1 MQYLDFE
8 IDVTGGDA
16 GSYTVRVRS
25 PAGEATSSMRFPFD
39 QPTLTNRL
47 QALQIALLRSS
58 MTRRRIASPESR
70 TVQEFGQELWEALF
84 SGDILSRYE
93 ASRQEAKHQ
102 QSGIR
107 IKFRCDDAE
116 LAALPWEYLFDPVR
130 GDFVTLSTG
139 SPLVRY
145 IPMPS
150 SMEPLLVTPPIRV
163 LAVAVS
169 PSDLDGLDVERERTR
184 LTAAMESIQAKG
196 LIELT
201 WIPGQTWQDFQEALW
216 EGPWHILHFI
226 GHGGFDENRKEG
238 IVAFA
243 RPDGKADYKRAT
255 SFGRILGDHEPLR
268 LAVLN
273 ACDTG
278 RSDVTDVFSS
288 TAGTLVRKGT
298 PAVVAMQ
305 YEITDEAA
313 IELSRSFYGAVARGI
328 PVDTALTEAR
338 KGLATA
344 FEDTLEWGTPV
355 LYLQT
360 PDGVLFNV
368 AAAPVVEAPPPP
380 ILVPPILVPP
390 APEPPEPE
398 GPEPES
404 PESSP
409 ELSQDELDEL
419 FKPPKPEAPEPE
431 RPTPVPPP
439 PRPPWRPIAILAAGG
454 GAVLLVLLLAVNMFG
469 GGGGASA
476 SPGSSAA
483 SASFSASDAQP
494 TGVPPSDA
502 PGSASIAAPTGG
514 TGIVFEFDPDGDGA
528 RAIPRSTSSIRT
540 ALRAAPAH
548 QQHRSRTGGRG
559 GRPTGRSSR
568 SRGSTTTTPATST
581 RWTRTAR
588 IRTPMT
594 SGPADDRVPDLAL
607 NKFIY
612 FNSDRDRDDQAART
626 TSGAFPRSGVDRDRN
641 RSWVD
646 RGDNDSSPAW
656 SPDGTRMAFS
666 SIAASTRPLLRSEPG
681 WRSRAFARPVA
692 RRPEPEMAPRRRS
705 SSCSRATNEPRAR
718 RDIWSFDVDT
728 KEESRIT
735 TDPADEGGPVY
746 SPEGDRIAF
755 YRRVGDEWHILV
767 RVPGQRR

>member
-16 GSYTVRVRS
+16 GSYTVKVRS

-58 MTRRRIASPESR
+58 GTRRRISSPESR
-70 TVQEFGQELWEALF
+70 TVQEFGQELWDALF
-84 SGDILSRYE
+84 SGDVLSRYE

-102 QSGIR
+102 QSGMR

-145 IPMPS
+145 IPLPS
-150 SMEPLLVTPPIRV
+150 SMEPLLVTPPIRI

-184 LTAAMESIQAKG
+184 LTAAMDSIQAKG

-338 KGLATA
+338 KGVATA

-368 AAAPVVEAPPPP
+368 AAAPVVEAPP
-380 ILVPPILVPP
+380 VPPILVPP

-398 GPEPES
+398 APEPEP
-404 PESSP
+404 PETVP
-409 ELSQDELDEL
+409 ELSQDELEEL
-419 FKPPKPEAPEPE
+419 FKPPKPEPPEPE

-439 PRPPWRPIAILAAGG
+439 PPPPWRPIAILAAGG
-454 GAVLLVLLLAVNMFG
+454 GAVLLVLLLAVNIFG
-469 GGGGASA
+469 GGGGGESA

-483 SASFSASDAQP
+483 SASFSASDTQP
-494 TGVPPSDA
+494 TGGPPSDA
-502 PGSASIAAPTGG
+502 SASASIAPPTGG
-514 TGIVFEFDPDGDGA
+514 TGILFEFDPDGTGDDDSEIYLLDPDSLEPHQLTDNSVPDRWPRWSPDGTLIA
-528 RAIPRSTSSIRT
+528 FTRINNG
-540 ALRAAPAH
+540 
-548 QQHRSRTGGRG
+548 TGDIYTMDKDG
-559 GRPTGRSSR
+559 GNQ
-568 SRGSTTTTPATST
+568 
-581 RWTRTAR
+581 
-588 IRTPMT
+588 TPMT
-594 SGPADDRVPDLAL
+594 SGPADDRVPDFAL

-612 FNSDRDRDDQAART
+612 FNSDRDETNKQLNDIWRVSSLRAGLPKPVVGQR
-626 TSGAFPRSGVDRDRN
+626 GAD
-641 RSWVD
+641 
-646 RGDNDSSPAW
+646 DSSPAW
-656 SPDGTRMAFS
+656 APDGTRMAFTS
-666 SIAASTRPLLRSEPG
+666 NRDRNDDVSRSTSG
-681 WRSRAFARPVA
+681 YQVA
-692 RRPEPEMAPRRRS
+692 IPS
-705 SSCSRATNEPRAR
+705 
-718 RDIWSFDVDT
+718 
-728 KEESRIT
+728 
-735 TDPADEGGPVY
+735 
-746 SPEGDRIAF
+746 
-755 YRRVGDEWHILV
+755 L
-767 RVPGQRR
+767 